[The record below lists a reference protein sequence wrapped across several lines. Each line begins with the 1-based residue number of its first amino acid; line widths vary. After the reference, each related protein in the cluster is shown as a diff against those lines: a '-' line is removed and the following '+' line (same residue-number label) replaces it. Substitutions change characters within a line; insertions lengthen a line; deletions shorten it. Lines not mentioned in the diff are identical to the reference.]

1 MKRIMVILAIFFG
14 AGAAISADL
23 EVAEGVITTGV
34 SNQAPMD
41 SFQEYPAAVG
51 TLYCFTRITGADAES
66 AVVHVWLW
74 EGQEMARVE
83 LPVRSSNWRTWSSKT
98 VLPQWVGQWQVEVLD
113 RDGTLLKTIAFSL
126 N

>member
-1 MKRIMVILAIFFG
+1 
-14 AGAAISADL
+14 
-23 EVAEGVITTGV
+23 
-34 SNQAPMD
+34 
-41 SFQEYPAAVG
+41 
-51 TLYCFTRITGADAES
+51 
-66 AVVHVWLW
+66 
-74 EGQEMARVE
+74 